1 MVGLFWVH
9 RAYLLVEWRVGR
21 AMGYQRHE
29 HTYYPFEST
38 IKLVMTNATT
48 PARGKRERKY
58 SLRGRVRSSLRC
70 ALTRSRLYQFRV
82 VNIALLSCR
91 VLEMKIICTY
101 FIPFTERLN
110 TYVANAHTS
119 LAIMNRIEFG
129 RKTTATHS
137 QSNNNNKQYQ
147 IRNRKFMP
155 RNGKTLGK
163 IICMHIIRVRT
174 IALAWI
180 LYLTVF
186 ARVVVCLR
194 RRRVYAMLWELPTSS
209 SSSSSSSP

>member
-1 MVGLFWVH
+1 
-9 RAYLLVEWRVGR
+9 
-21 AMGYQRHE
+21 
-29 HTYYPFEST
+29 
-38 IKLVMTNATT
+38 MTNATT

-82 VNIALLSCR
+82 VNLALLSFR

-110 TYVANAHTS
+110 TYVVNAHIS

-129 RKTTATHS
+129 RTKTATHS

-163 IICMHIIRVRT
+163 INERSHSHEYYIWRRLLVKSC
-174 IALAWI
+174 
-180 LYLTVF
+180 VF
-186 ARVVVCLR
+186 DDDASTQCYGSCR
-194 RRRVYAMLWELPTSS
+194 RRRRHNWSS
-209 SSSSSSSP
+209 SGKMHINSHSQFMALNCRLVYE